1 MKLPSWNLNEFYSSL
16 KDEQINK
23 DILILKNKINLFAK
37 KYRGKLKD
45 LSKKMLIQTLK
56 DFEEIEELCQKLK
69 SYAYLQYCTDQ
80 LNNKKSKFFSI

>member
-45 LSKKMLIQTLK
+45 LSKKMQRLLA
-56 DFEEIEELCQKLK
+56 LV
-69 SYAYLQYCTDQ
+69 
-80 LNNKKSKFFSI
+80 